1 MLICHQNLW
10 RSEENMGKKRYSR
23 AHKKNNNKNDSM
35 KEKPTKA
42 IRNERDR
49 EKQRKKN
56 VS

>member
-23 AHKKNNNKNDSM
+23 AQKKSNKNDSM

-42 IRNERDR
+42 IRYERDR
-49 EKQRKKN
+49 EKQRKKKC
-56 VS
+56 